1 MEVLTSLI
9 CLSRLCYT
17 TKVLYRLYFC
27 TILFCN
33 FLQIKSHF
41 FCSLYFCAI
50 SPTQGPQLTQARS
63 PSLSPLSHGLVSDL
77 VHQLS
82 TTNQYSSG
90 EELTKFFFIHSTDCD
105 IVPGTVQGTKDPTV
119 ATTISAQ
126 QRLSSALSLWS

>member
-33 FLQIKSHF
+33 FLQIKTHF
-41 FCSLYFCAI
+41 YCSLYFCAI
-50 SPTQGPQLTQARS
+50 SPTQGPRLTQARS
-63 PSLSPLSHGLVSDL
+63 PSLSPLLSHWLVSDL

-90 EELTKFFFIHSTDCD
+90 EELAKLFFVHSTDARC
-105 IVPGTVQGTKDPTV
+105 
-119 ATTISAQ
+119 ATLCQ
-126 QRLSSALSLWS
+126 ALSKAPRIHQWLCQSLLNRD